1 MAYAQSDLT
10 KLRRSAKRGSYDKEV
25 VSSILDAALVAHV
38 AARRHQK
45 RGDSRTPGLC
55 GGWEATQQ
63 PHDVWS

>member
-45 RGDSRTPGLC
+45 RGDSRTPRPLWRMGSH
-55 GGWEATQQ
+55 ATA
-63 PHDVWS
+63 P